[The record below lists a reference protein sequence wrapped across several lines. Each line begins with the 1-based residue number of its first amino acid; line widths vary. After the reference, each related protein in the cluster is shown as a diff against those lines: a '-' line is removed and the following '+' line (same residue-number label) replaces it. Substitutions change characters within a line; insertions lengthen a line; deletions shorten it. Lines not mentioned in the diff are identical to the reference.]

1 MGKRVNQAKR
11 GLKRPD
17 HQLDWQ
23 LEGLLQGKTSKVS
36 LQLGYQLYE
45 EEYRNRPKQPLS
57 RPQKGRRSNLDS
69 ATKVHLTGLS
79 YINAHYQF
87 VVDPS
92 QMGPSAALDPNVPPS
107 KESVVCVVANDTHF
121 TCPICL
127 LDEIVSPRMIVHCGH
142 VMCLKCLLSLL
153 DSEVPPAKKREA
165 KLVVEKYR
173 ECPLCLCIIR
183 AHEVLPVSFLQIPQF
198 SPKAGVEAEWTL
210 MSRPHN
216 RSVALPKDLLIVHD
230 YMVDFPEA
238 GSEPSELEQHLRIIK
253 GTLQGVLDMYAA
265 EKDAILTNHAI
276 EKELY
281 GESDKYV
288 TAAIKHIDAEVSD
301 WMDRWSKTATRI
313 TPLEPTSANPFLFYQ
328 MGLSL
333 GGTVYVL
340 APLDVRVVKSA
351 FDDSYANLPSTITAP
366 VENVTYEEFTPEKSV
381 GRWKYL
387 AHLPLGTQIGFVEC
401 DWSKHPIVSTNPD
414 YKQFEAELIKRSK
427 RSQSKVKREER
438 NRQKA
443 LEWEER
449 RTRDFYERE
458 NLGIPPDTIDDY
470 LGGGLGMGSLLI
482 VDRTGTL
489 PELTAAA
496 PKNDEDPNKYKKLVW
511 GTTVLKLEEDDLDEQ
526 EASEMIRKAREAMEA
541 MELLGK
547 KQKKKKRIVLSS
559 TL

>member
-1 MGKRVNQAKR
+1 MGKRINQAKR
-11 GLKRPD
+11 GSKRPD

-36 LQLGYQLYE
+36 LQLGYQSYE
-45 EEYRNRPKQPLS
+45 EEYRNRAKNQPS
-57 RPQKGRRSNLDS
+57 RSQKPRRSNSDS

-92 QMGPSAALDPNVPPS
+92 QIGPAAALDPNVPPP
-107 KESVVCVVANDTHF
+107 KQSVVCVVANDTHF

-127 LDEIVSPRMIVHCGH
+127 SDEIVSPRMIVHCGH

-165 KLVVEKYR
+165 KSVVEKYR
-173 ECPLCLCIIR
+173 ECPLCSCIIR
-183 AHEVLPVSFLQIPQF
+183 SHEVLPVSFSQIPQIL
-198 SPKAGVEAEWTL
+198 PKPGVEVEWTL

-216 RSVALPKDLLIVHD
+216 RSVALPKELSIVHD

-238 GSEPSELEQHLRIIK
+238 GGEPSELEQHSRIIK
-253 GTLQGVLDMYAA
+253 GSLQGMLDMYAA
-265 EKDAILTNHAI
+265 EKEAILTNHAV

-281 GESDKYV
+281 GEGDKYV

-301 WMDRWSKTATRI
+301 WMARWSEMPTRV
-313 TPLEPTSANPFLFYQ
+313 TPLEPATANPFLFYQ
-328 MGLSL
+328 LGSSH

-340 APLDVRVVKSA
+340 APLDVKVVKSA

-366 VENVTYEEFTPEKSV
+366 VENVSYEELSPEKSV
-381 GRWKYL
+381 GRWKFL

-401 DWSKHPIVSTNPD
+401 DWSKHPIVSASPD
-414 YKQFEAELIKRSK
+414 FKQYEADLIKRSK
-427 RSQSKVKREER
+427 RSQSKSKREER

-443 LEWEER
+443 LAWEEQ

-458 NLGIPPDTIDDY
+458 NSGIPPEAIDDY
-470 LGGGLGMGSLLI
+470 IGGGLGMGSLSI
-482 VDRTGTL
+482 IDRTGTL
-489 PELTAAA
+489 PELTAPA
-496 PKNDEDPNKYKKLVW
+496 PKPEEDPNKYKKSVW
-511 GTTVLKLEEDDLDEQ
+511 GTTVLKSEEEDMDEL
-526 EASEMIRKAREAMEA
+526 EAAEMIRKAREAMET
-541 MELLGK
+541 MERSG